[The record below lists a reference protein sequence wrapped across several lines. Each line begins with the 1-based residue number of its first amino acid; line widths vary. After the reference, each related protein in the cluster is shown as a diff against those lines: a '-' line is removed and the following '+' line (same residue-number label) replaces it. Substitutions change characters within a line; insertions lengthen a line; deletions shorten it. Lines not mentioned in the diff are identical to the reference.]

1 MEKTLKEPR
10 VRVNGRNSS
19 HDVVGE
25 MDLLRIKQPAKVETS
40 SDYGVADDYYE
51 IFGNNE
57 ELIP

>member
-10 VRVNGRNSS
+10 VRVNGSS
-19 HDVVGE
+19 TSVDVLSE
-25 MDLLRIKQPAKVETS
+25 INAMRIKHPAKVETS